1 MVIFGKRVV
10 NAIWRLFGIYHPF
23 FILRND
29 EKNKLVKIYEGLFMY
44 FGYGMKERSR
54 AT

>member
-23 FILRND
+23 FILRMT
-29 EKNKLVKIYEGLFMY
+29 EKEYLYKI
-44 FGYGMKERSR
+44 K
-54 AT
+54 